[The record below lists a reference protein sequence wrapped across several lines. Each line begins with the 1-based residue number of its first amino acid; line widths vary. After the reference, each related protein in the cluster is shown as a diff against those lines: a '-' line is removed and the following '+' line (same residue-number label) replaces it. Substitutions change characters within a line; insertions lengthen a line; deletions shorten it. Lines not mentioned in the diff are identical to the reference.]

1 MTIGSRHI
9 MRWPLER
16 QGEER
21 ILEHVRRQY
30 SRIPQRDKSLPP
42 GAHAPG
48 GKLYSVF
55 VSGESLVQLVEG
67 VCPGRMD
74 GVRVGNH
81 GLETVFGDLHDF
93 VQGHADLSQVRA
105 LDSAPAISKKLIG

>member
-1 MTIGSRHI
+1 MILRAHSCPLTPTTPLPDTKRGIWMTTSRLEDKWATIGSRHI

-30 SRIPQRDKSLPP
+30 SRIPQRNKSLPP

-48 GKLYSVF
+48 GKHY
-55 VSGESLVQLVEG
+55 
-67 VCPGRMD
+67 
-74 GVRVGNH
+74 
-81 GLETVFGDLHDF
+81 
-93 VQGHADLSQVRA
+93 
-105 LDSAPAISKKLIG
+105 